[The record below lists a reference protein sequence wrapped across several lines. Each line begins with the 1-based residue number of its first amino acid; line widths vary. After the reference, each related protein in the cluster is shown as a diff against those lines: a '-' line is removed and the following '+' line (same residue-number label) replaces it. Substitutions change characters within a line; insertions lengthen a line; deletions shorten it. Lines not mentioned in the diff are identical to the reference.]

1 MVLNALK
8 NGAKRMMKSIKI
20 RCNGINKTLPNH
32 ETHDPKGAK
41 WASKSGVLGAKSA
54 YLGMKN

>member
-20 RCNGINKTLPNH
+20 RCNGINTTLSNHYIHGSEGQNNH
-32 ETHDPKGAK
+32 ERVGLWVLKAGN
-41 WASKSGVLGAKSA
+41 WA
-54 YLGMKN
+54 